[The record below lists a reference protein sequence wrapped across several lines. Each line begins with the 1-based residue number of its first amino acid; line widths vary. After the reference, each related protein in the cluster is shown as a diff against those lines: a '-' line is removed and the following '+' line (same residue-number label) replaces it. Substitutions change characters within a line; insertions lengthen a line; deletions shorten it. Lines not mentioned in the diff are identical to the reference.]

1 MNIRCVVCAA
11 LLCLASPAWG
21 YVASAKSAHDGDS
34 LKVRRADKT
43 VVALRL
49 YGIDAPE
56 LKQAY
61 GRHAQ
66 KLLSSLA
73 AGRQLQVEPL
83 ETDRYGRTVALV
95 RLPDGALLNEV
106 MVAEGLAWVY
116 DEYCHADICQRLR
129 ELEQQARRERRGL
142 WAEADPTPPA
152 EWRRRHKVEEWY
164 QAPLRVINKVAKGVN
179 SVLRF

>member
-1 MNIRCVVCAA
+1 MHICSVVCAV
-11 LLCLASPAWG
+11 LLCLASPAWC
-21 YVASAKSAHDGDS
+21 YVASAKNVHDGDS
-34 LKVRRADKT
+34 LTVRRSDNT
-43 VVALRL
+43 IVALRL

-61 GRHAQ
+61 GRHAR

-73 AGRQLQVEPL
+73 ARQRVQVEPL
-83 ETDRYGRTVALV
+83 DTDRYGRTVALV

-116 DEYCHADICQRLR
+116 DAYCHEELCQRLR
-129 ELEQQARRERRGL
+129 QLEQQARREKRGL
-142 WAEADPTPPA
+142 WAEAEPTPPA

-164 QAPLRVINKVAKGVN
+164 QAPLRAIKKAAKGLG